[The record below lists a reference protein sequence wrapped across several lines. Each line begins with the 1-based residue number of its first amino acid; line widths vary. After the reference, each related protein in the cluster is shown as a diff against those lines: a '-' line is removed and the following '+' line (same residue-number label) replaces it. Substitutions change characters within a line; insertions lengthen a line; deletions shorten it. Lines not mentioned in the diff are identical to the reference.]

1 MSYDLIIKDGTIV
14 DGSGLPG
21 VMGDIAVSDGRI
33 AKIGQLNGENATET
47 IDAEG
52 HIISP
57 GFVDGHTHFD
67 AQIFWDP
74 LGTNSCWHG
83 VTSAVMGNCGFSLAP
98 CAEKDKELVYDNLER
113 AEDLSPAALNAGVP
127 WSWETFGEYFDAVD
141 ALPKGINYSGYL
153 GHSALRTH
161 VMGER
166 AFEAKANN
174 DDMTAM
180 AK

>member
-1 MSYDLIIKDGTIV
+1 MLAWCHLSGNGKLWILAGTV
-14 DGSGLPG
+14 RG
-21 VMGDIAVSDGRI
+21 
-33 AKIGQLNGENATET
+33 KGQ
-47 IDAEG
+47 
-52 HIISP
+52 
-57 GFVDGHTHFD
+57 
-67 AQIFWDP
+67 
-74 LGTNSCWHG
+74 GTC
-83 VTSAVMGNCGFSLAP
+83 LRQ
-98 CAEKDKELVYDNLER
+98 LER

-180 AK
+180 AKELQNAMQAGAVGFSTSRSLSHRTPDGKPVRLGLEAAKDTPMARDGS